1 MNCMSSV
8 FLHSL
13 LLYIAHM
20 LTIAADVNT
29 VLTALDQEVTG
40 NLSARR
46 ARLLKTV
53 GVLVQMI

>member
-1 MNCMSSV
+1 MNCMSSA

-13 LLYIAHM
+13 LLSIAHM
-20 LTIAADVNT
+20 LAIAADVNT
-29 VLTALDQEVTG
+29 VLTALDQEATG
-40 NLSARR
+40 NLAARR

>member
-1 MNCMSSV
+1 
-8 FLHSL
+8 
-13 LLYIAHM
+13 M

>member
-1 MNCMSSV
+1 MNCTSST

-13 LLYIAHM
+13 LLAIAHM
-20 LTIAADVNT
+20 LTIAVDVNA
-29 VLTALDQEVTG
+29 VLTALDQETIG